1 MSMQL
6 PPDLSAS
13 VQHFIAFEGYKT
25 EEDVLRDALDALE
38 RQANI
43 AAIQAGIDDMEAGRM
58 RPWEEVDAEIR
69 AKFGFRKSP

>member
-1 MSMQL
+1 MSLQL

-58 RPWEEVDAEIR
+58 RPWEEVKKELR
-69 AKFGFRKSP
+69 AQLGIKRP

>member
-1 MSMQL
+1 MSLQL

-13 VQHFIAFEGYKT
+13 VQHFIAFKGYKT

-43 AAIQAGIDDMEAGRM
+43 AAIQAGVDDMEAGRL
-58 RPWEEVDAEIR
+58 RPWEEVKEEIR
-69 AKFGFRKSP
+69 TQLGIKRS